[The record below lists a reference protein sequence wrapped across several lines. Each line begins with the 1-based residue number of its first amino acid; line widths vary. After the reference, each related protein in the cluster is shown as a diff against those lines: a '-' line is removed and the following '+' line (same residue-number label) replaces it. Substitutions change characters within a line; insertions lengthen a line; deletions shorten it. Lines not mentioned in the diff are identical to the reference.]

1 MNRLLRERDIASQE
15 EKYIQELIVSRTLY
29 TELYWVVSTS
39 QKILPTQPIQRERKL
54 STRPPPP
61 LPTSFHYTNITRSS
75 STIPPPATVERI
87 YHNLSPSCSYYTYK
101 FPTYVN
107 PFDL

>member
-61 LPTSFHYTNITRSS
+61 FLPH
-75 STIPPPATVERI
+75 STIPILQEVLPPYR
-87 YHNLSPSCSYYTYK
+87 HL
-101 FPTYVN
+101 
-107 PFDL
+107 LQ